1 MENFFNIEENETTG
15 TNLSVGVDLLVSRQP
30 KRDLF
35 GIVPI
40 KSISFNQ
47 DEVIES
53 ILQLHSINGK
63 IDIDPTYSTGN
74 FYKGKIQ
81 KPEYKFDLEPQC
93 KGVLPADARQL
104 PLENESV
111 YTLMFDPPFLVGSET
126 ETTGKI
132 KGRFS
137 WYPTYKALWKFYE
150 DALKEFYRILKPKG
164 IVIFKCQDFVTGG
177 KQHFSHVVI
186 MNIAVRLGY
195 YPKDLFTFLVKT
207 RMYHQ
212 KDLEGQQHARKYH
225 SYFWVFEKSNC
236 KIDYGLSG

>member
-1 MENFFNIEENETTG
+1 MSELEIKIEETIEQF
-15 TNLSVGVDLLVSRQP
+15 GVEQLVSRQP

-47 DEVIES
+47 DEIIES

-63 IDIDPTYSTGN
+63 IDLDATYSIGN
-74 FYKGKIQ
+74 FYKKTIQ
-81 KPEYKFDLEPQC
+81 KPEHKFDIEPQC
-93 KGVLPADARQL
+93 EGVLPSDARQL
-104 PLENESV
+104 PLEDNSV
-111 YTLMFDPPFLVGSET
+111 YTLMFDPPFLVDKGDYSNS
-126 ETTGKI
+126 KI
-132 KGRFS
+132 KSRFGVFL
-137 WYPTYKALWKFYE
+137 TYRELWKFYN
-150 DALKEFYRILKPKG
+150 DALKEFYRILRPKG

-186 MNIAVRLGY
+186 MNIAVHLGY
-195 YPKDLFTFLVKT
+195 YPKDLFTYLVKN
-207 RMYHQ
+207 RMYQ
-212 KDLEGQQHARKYH
+212 EKDLVGQRHARKYH